1 MTIDALARWLRCP
14 VCADPLEPI
23 ERLTLG
29 CASGHRF
36 DVNKRG
42 YVNLVAG
49 GTKLIGDSP
58 EMLDARDTVLGSG
71 LYAPISDAL
80 ISLATGSSILDAGV
94 GTGHY
99 LRSVLAANPGARG
112 MAMDLSPAAVARAV
126 QSSPDVDGLV
136 ADTWR
141 PLPIRDAACDIVLDV
156 FAPRNLPEFHRILKP
171 AGGLFVVVPLA
182 DHLAELRAGGRM
194 LDVPADKAAAIVA
207 SAAPLFTLRER
218 RTIRATIPLTAT
230 AAAALVAMGPSA
242 HHPRPVA
249 GGQTAL
255 DAEEHDAPSSATL
268 AVDILHLSRD

>member
-1 MTIDALARWLRCP
+1 MTIDTLARWLRCP
-14 VCADPLEPI
+14 VCAEPLEPI

-42 YVNLVAG
+42 YVNLVTG

-71 LYAPISDAL
+71 LYSPISDAL
-80 ISLATGSSILDAGV
+80 ASLATGSSILDAGV

-112 MAMDLSPAAVARAV
+112 LAMDLSPAAVTRAV
-126 QSSPDVDGLV
+126 RSSPDIDGLV

-141 PLPIRDAACDIVLDV
+141 PLPVRDAACDLVLDV

-171 AGGLFVVVPLA
+171 SGSLLVVVPLE

-207 SAAPLFTLRER
+207 SAAPYFTLQER
-218 RTIRATIPLTAT
+218 RTIRATIPLTET

-242 HHPRPVA
+242 HHPRPEA
-249 GGQTAL
+249 DGQAAL
-255 DAEEHDAPSSATL
+255 AAVEYAAPSSATL
-268 AVDILHLSRD
+268 AVDILHLGRD